1 MGKRNFEHA
10 AAGDG
15 GAAAGVLTT
24 TDNQNSAPA
33 KRIKLEAPLNASP
46 SCCDQEFALR
56 RELVDGAVLTDLA
69 QKHWRVGKPIGK
81 CPSVVVSGCYQFE
94 RDYNIYTHTHM
105 HKVIVLSNPV
115 VGLLL
120 FSAHRQW

>member
-81 CPSVVVSGCYQFE
+81 SVRLLLSVAVISLSVII
-94 RDYNIYTHTHM
+94 IYIHTHTCT
-105 HKVIVLSNPV
+105 N
-115 VGLLL
+115 
-120 FSAHRQW
+120 